1 MAVPEFYSGKLLYPA
16 IAVLIGLSALF
27 GVAIRP
33 RLVLQG
39 GGMVGKPAPELS
51 LPVVANGARGHDG
64 GPSEGPPNPPGS
76 LGATVSLAD
85 LKGRPVLLDFWASWC
100 GPCALEAPVVDR
112 ISRRFE
118 KKGLVVLG
126 VNVSD
131 PPDIVRAYAT
141 QKGLSYPMVLDP
153 GSSVSGRY
161 GVKQLPSLVVIDRQG
176 NVLAFLTGMVD
187 EAALN
192 DIVTAAL

>member
-1 MAVPEFYSGKLLYPA
+1 
-16 IAVLIGLSALF
+16 
-27 GVAIRP
+27 
-33 RLVLQG
+33 
-39 GGMVGKPAPELS
+39 
-51 LPVVANGARGHDG
+51 VVANAAADTA
-64 GPSEGPPNPPGS
+64 PGVR
-76 LGATVSLAD
+76 LSLAD
-85 LKGRPVLLDFWASWC
+85 LKGKPVLLDFWASWC
-100 GPCALEAPVVDR
+100 GPCALEAPIVDR
-112 ISRRFE
+112 VSRRFE

-131 PPDIVRAYAT
+131 PPDVVKAYAA

-161 GVKQLPSLVVIDRQG
+161 GVKQLPSLVVIDKQG

-187 EAALN
+187 EAALS